1 MKLILKHATTQ
12 ADRKIDFLLFI
23 GSDLR
28 DERSFQY
35 FKTQTAQQDDQNTKF
50 FENDCKTQ
58 LCIIGKRPSNAV
70 FYIESE
76 TQVAHLI

>member
-1 MKLILKHATTQ
+1 MKLILKHATTR

-28 DERSFQY
+28 DERSFEY
-35 FKTQTAQQDDQNTKF
+35 LKTQTAQQDDHSNKF
-50 FENDCKTQ
+50 FENDCKTK
-58 LCIIGKRPSNAV
+58 LCIIGKRPSNAN
-70 FYIESE
+70 FYLESE